1 MAGKLHWKN
10 ITVRLGDL
18 KAWAE
23 NPKFSTKAQAQ
34 RIIDSFKKFDQ
45 VQTIA
50 VSPDLEVYDGHQRLS
65 ALLTIHGEDYK
76 IDARQSNRHLTT
88 DERKELVIT
97 LHSGAVGSYDWQ
109 ALSGWNAKELQGW
122 GLDSDTLKGWNND
135 ANNLKELL
143 NASKEEPVD
152 AEPQIDR
159 AQELLEKW
167 KVKTGDL
174 WQIGEHRLLCG
185 DSTKRDDVERVMQGD
200 KADIT
205 FIDPPYGVDYEGGAQ
220 NENKREKLEGD
231 DSGDLY
237 LPVLK
242 LCKEFSNKHSPMYV
256 WFAASV
262 GKPVYDAVDE
272 IGYKVR
278 AMIIWNK
285 IDAHYGAY
293 MAQYMQ
299 KHEPCLY
306 IVDGASKFIGASN
319 EVTVWDV
326 KQPSKNEFH
335 PTQKPV
341 ELALRAIGNH
351 DAPIVIDFCSGSG
364 TSIVASENL
373 KRKCRAIE
381 KKPEFVAVQLERM
394 SIVFPH
400 LEIKK
405 I

>member
-65 ALLTIHGEDYK
+65 ALLTIHGEDYQ
-76 IDARQSNRHLTT
+76 IDARQSNRNLTT

-109 ALSGWNAKELQGW
+109 ALSGWDAKELQGW

-143 NASKEEPVD
+143 NASKEDLVD

-167 KVKTGDL
+167 GVSYGDL

-185 DSTKRDDVERVMQGD
+185 DSTKREDVERVMGGERAQMLSN
-200 KADIT
+200 
-205 FIDPPYGVDYEGGAQ
+205 DPPYGMGLDTDYSKMPKTSRGFEAVI
-220 NENKREKLEGD
+220 GD
-231 DSGDLY
+231 DKPFDVSSIREIFKDVKEQFWFGADYYAKSLGDT
-237 LPVLK
+237 
-242 LCKEFSNKHSPMYV
+242 E
-256 WFAASV
+256 
-262 GKPVYDAVDE
+262 
-272 IGYKVR
+272 
-278 AMIIWNK
+278 
-285 IDAHYGAY
+285 
-293 MAQYMQ
+293 
-299 KHEPCLY
+299 HE
-306 IVDGASKFIGASN
+306 GSWM
-319 EVTVWDV
+319 VWDKRVEEKYDDGFGSEFELVWSAV
-326 KQPSKNEFH
+326 KRKRQMLRHMWFQNHADNEKEARERVH
-335 PTQKPV
+335 PTQKPTTLIQ
-341 ELALRAIGNH
+341 ELINLGSNEKDICFDG
-351 DAPIVIDFCSGSG
+351 FTGSG
-364 TSIVASENL
+364 TTLIACENL
-373 KRKCRAIE
+373 KRKGRGIE
-381 KKPEFVAVQLERM
+381 ISPAYCSVILERM
-394 SIVFPH
+394 SIAFPH